1 MRQWRNLLYD
11 RSCAGKGGMCTRS
24 VKSMLVGYS
33 RQTVMVRP
41 MGVETMD
48 NQHAVSALARGR

>member
-1 MRQWRNLLYD
+1 L
-11 RSCAGKGGMCTRS
+11 CTRS